1 MDIGTIT
8 QKLLEGSVVSLEI
21 FAVTLVGA
29 LILGLL
35 LCFVRMSRFMILR
48 IIAKIY
54 ISIMRGTPLMLQLF
68 VVYFGPY
75 YLTIL

>member
-29 LILGLL
+29 LILGRL
-35 LCFVRMSRFMILR
+35 
-48 IIAKIY
+48 
-54 ISIMRGTPLMLQLF
+54 
-68 VVYFGPY
+68 
-75 YLTIL
+75 